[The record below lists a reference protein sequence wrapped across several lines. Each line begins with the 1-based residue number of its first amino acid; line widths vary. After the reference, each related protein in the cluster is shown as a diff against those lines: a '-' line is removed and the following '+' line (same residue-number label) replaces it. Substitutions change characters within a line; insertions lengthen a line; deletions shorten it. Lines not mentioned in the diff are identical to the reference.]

1 MSLKL
6 FRSTGYS
13 SILTPGETRVLRHP
27 GWVVLALSTWVGLA
41 CNPALWRAL
50 LGGGGTTWAMAAG
63 LATSATSG
71 VVLSLLGWRR
81 TLKPASTIVLL
92 MAALLACGIFLQ
104 DLPIDA
110 ALFDK
115 KLRTLMPTW
124 PSLLRWQTPA
134 LLALLVLP
142 PLLWMWNAPLRRL
155 SGPQQLRY
163 NLLGAALGLALLAAA
178 ALMLRRI

>member
-13 SILTPGETRVLRHP
+13 SILSPGETRVLRHP
-27 GWVVLALSTWVGLA
+27 GWVVLALSAWVGLA

-50 LGGGGTTWAMAAG
+50 LTGSGGAWALAAG
-63 LATSATSG
+63 LATGAAVG

-81 TLKPASTIVLL
+81 TLKPASTVVLL
-92 MAALLACGIFLQ
+92 LAALLACGIFLQ

-110 ALFDK
+110 RLMDK
-115 KLRTLMPTW
+115 KLRTLLPAW
-124 PSLLRWQTPA
+124 PSLLRWQTPV
-134 LLALLVLP
+134 LLAVLVLP

-155 SGPQQLRY
+155 AGPAQLRQ
-163 NLLGAALGLALLAAA
+163 NLLGAGLGLALMVAAA
-178 ALMLRRI
+178 WALYRL